1 MFSLVIRS
9 LAGELIYF
17 SPHIFMFRQ
26 YQNRSF
32 ITILD
37 IPLPQP
43 PDWNGTRI
51 LLYKVTFRTVH
62 FPKCSKNIYLNT
74 RNNFLQKSFQIK
86 IFSEERTNPARCDVM
101 YLKYLIVWLQIH
113 PILQFHFL
121 TFTMAPF
128 FHYPKFIILETHF
141 WPKDF
146 CSLTRNWHDSGERW
160 FQSYFEV
167 YIDSDQTNLS

>member
-1 MFSLVIRS
+1 MVIGKQSQKLTKVPAQSQTRHQFENNKSNSCIGLSAKCRFQQKEQEIWSGVRKTEKMFSLVIRS

-101 YLKYLIVWLQIH
+101 YLKYLIV
-113 PILQFHFL
+113 
-121 TFTMAPF
+121 
-128 FHYPKFIILETHF
+128 
-141 WPKDF
+141 
-146 CSLTRNWHDSGERW
+146 
-160 FQSYFEV
+160 
-167 YIDSDQTNLS
+167 